1 MTAPAPVLAPRPKVG
16 GRGLMLQL
24 LLFAVL
30 PLTILLV
37 VIAFGSL
44 VLHSQAM
51 RTLVAERDA
60 RAGHAAAD
68 AISGQLSQ
76 RGLSIQG
83 LAVLA
88 GQTAEPKAALAA
100 SAYLVPDF
108 EGGLAIV
115 TAEGRLLA
123 STTPAAWWGEQDM
136 AALLERSRD
145 SGVPEFSEA
154 RPVADSES
162 PLTLVAFAHGDR
174 SAVGAFQPAR
184 LAGRILDD
192 AFPDDSR
199 SQAWL
204 VDSQRRA
211 LYRSGSTPSGLDV
224 TGHPGLTAAL
234 QGEGSVAFLDH
245 EGEEHVLAFNPVPP
259 LGWVLVMEEPWE
271 SADNPLLRQTQA
283 APLVLI
289 PALLIALL
297 ALAFAIRQ
305 VVQPL
310 RALEGKSA
318 EVGRGDFQ
326 ALEDPVGGIREI
338 KSLQQTMVQMARRL
352 RAYQQ
357 SIRRYAG
364 AVTRSQEDERRRV
377 ARELHDDT
385 IQALIALDQQTQLAQ
400 MAVRRNSADASEHLA
415 ELRRLTQDLLKGVRR
430 VIAALRPI
438 YLEDLGLPAALQM
451 LAQDAGSTAAVR
463 VEIVSSGE
471 PRRLTPEQEIAV
483 YRIAQEALSNVVRH
497 AQAGSA
503 SVETRFEPQRFTL
516 VVQDDGVGF
525 PVPASLADLDSSLHY
540 GLMGMQERAEL
551 VNGRLTLDS
560 SPGGGTR
567 LSLEV
572 PL

>member
-16 GRGLMLQL
+16 GRGLTLQL

-76 RGLSIQG
+76 RGISIQG

-115 TAEGRLLA
+115 TEAGRLLA
-123 STTPAAWWGEQDM
+123 SNTPAAWWGEQDLG
-136 AALLERSRD
+136 ALPERSRD

-338 KSLQQTMVQMARRL
+338 KSL
-352 RAYQQ
+352 
-357 SIRRYAG
+357 
-364 AVTRSQEDERRRV
+364 RSEERR
-377 ARELHDDT
+377 
-385 IQALIALDQQTQLAQ
+385 
-400 MAVRRNSADASEHLA
+400 
-415 ELRRLTQDLLKGVRR
+415 
-430 VIAALRPI
+430 
-438 YLEDLGLPAALQM
+438 
-451 LAQDAGSTAAVR
+451 
-463 VEIVSSGE
+463 
-471 PRRLTPEQEIAV
+471 
-483 YRIAQEALSNVVRH
+483 
-497 AQAGSA
+497 
-503 SVETRFEPQRFTL
+503 
-516 VVQDDGVGF
+516 VGKECR
-525 PVPASLADLDSSLHY
+525 S
-540 GLMGMQERAEL
+540 RW
-551 VNGRLTLDS
+551 
-560 SPGGGTR
+560 SPYH
-567 LSLEV
+567 
-572 PL
+572 

>member
-1 MTAPAPVLAPRPKVG
+1 MTATPHVPAPRTKVG
-16 GRGLMLQL
+16 GRGLTLQL

-30 PLTILLV
+30 PLTVLLV

-44 VLHSQAM
+44 VLHSEAM
-51 RTLVAERDA
+51 RKLVAEREA

-68 AISGQLSQ
+68 AIAGQLRQ

-88 GQTAEPKAALAA
+88 GQTAEPEAALAA
-100 SAYLVPDF
+100 SGYLSPDF

-115 TAEGRLLA
+115 GEEGRLLA
-123 STTPAAWWGEQDM
+123 SSTAAAWWAEQDL
-136 AALLERSRD
+136 AALLERSRG
-145 SGVPEFSEA
+145 SGAPEFSEA
-154 RPVADSES
+154 RPLAGSE
-162 PLTLVAFAHGDR
+162 PPMTLVAFARGDR
-174 SAVGAFQPAR
+174 SAVGAFQPAS

-192 AFPDDSR
+192 TFPEDSR

-204 VDSQRRA
+204 VDPQLQT
-211 LYRSGSTPSGLDV
+211 LYRRSSTLSGLDV
-224 TGHPGLTAAL
+224 IGHPGLAAAL
-234 QGEGSVAFLDH
+234 EGEGGVAFLDF

-271 SADNPLLRQTQA
+271 SIDNPLLRQTQA

-289 PALLIALL
+289 PALLLSLL

-310 RALEGKSA
+310 RALESKSA

-326 ALEDPVGGIREI
+326 ALEVPVGGIREI
-338 KSLQQTMVQMARRL
+338 KSLQQTLVLMAHRL
-352 RAYQQ
+352 RTYQQ
-357 SIRRYAG
+357 SVRRYAG

-385 IQALIALDQQTQLAQ
+385 IQALVALDQRTQLAQ
-400 MAVRRNSADASEHLA
+400 MAVGRNSAEASDHLA
-415 ELRRLTQDLLKGVRR
+415 ELRRMTQGLLNGVRR
-430 VIAALRPI
+430 VIGALRPI
-438 YLEDLGLPAALQM
+438 YLEDLGLPSALQM
-451 LAQDAGSTAAVR
+451 LADDAGSAAGVH

-471 PRRLTPEQEIAV
+471 PRRLPPEQEIAV
-483 YRIAQEALSNVVRH
+483 YRIAQEALSNVARH
-497 AQAGSA
+497 AQAR
-503 SVETRFEPQRFTL
+503 SVRMETHFDPHRFAL
-516 VVQDDGVGF
+516 VVEDDGVGF
-525 PVPASLADLDSSLHY
+525 PIPPSLADLDSAEHY

-551 VNGRLTLDS
+551 LNGRLTVDS
-560 SPGGGTR
+560 VPGGGTR
-567 LSLEV
+567 LRLEV

>member
-1 MTAPAPVLAPRPKVG
+1 MTAPALEPGPPPKIG
-16 GRGLMLQL
+16 GRGLTLQL

-44 VLHSQAM
+44 VLHSEAM
-51 RTLVAERDA
+51 RTLVAEREA

-68 AISGQLSQ
+68 AIAGQLRQ
-76 RGLSIQG
+76 RGLSIRG
-83 LAVLA
+83 LAILA
-88 GQTAEPKAALAA
+88 GQTERPEAALTA
-100 SAYLVPDF
+100 SAYLDPDF
-108 EGGLAIV
+108 DGGLAIV
-115 TAEGRLLA
+115 TEAGRLLA
-123 STTPAAWWGEQDM
+123 SSTPPAWWAVQDL
-136 AALLERSRD
+136 APLLERSRG
-145 SGVPEFSEA
+145 SGAPEFSEA
-154 RPVADSES
+154 RPVAEAEA

-174 SAVGAFQPAR
+174 STVGAFQPSAV
-184 LAGRILDD
+184 AGSILDD
-192 AFPDDSR
+192 AFPQGSR

-204 VDSQRRA
+204 VDRQRRT
-211 LYRSGSTPSGLDV
+211 LYRLNAAASIPDV
-224 TGHPGLTAAL
+224 TGHPALAAAL
-234 QGEGSVAFLDH
+234 AGEGGVAFLDY
-245 EGEEHVLAFNPVPP
+245 EGEEHVLAFNPIPP
-259 LGWVLVMEEPWE
+259 LDWVLVMEEPWE

-289 PALLIALL
+289 PALLLSLL

-318 EVGRGDFQ
+318 QVGRGDFQ

-385 IQALIALDQQTQLAQ
+385 IQALIALDQRIQLAQ
-400 MAVRRNSADASEHLA
+400 MAVRGNTLDASEHLA
-415 ELRRLTQDLLKGVRR
+415 ELRHLTQDLLQGVRR

-451 LAQDAGSTAAVR
+451 LAQDAGSTAGVQ
-463 VEIVSSGE
+463 VDIISSGE
-471 PRRLTPEQEIAV
+471 PRRLSPEQEIAV
-483 YRIAQEALSNVVRH
+483 YRIAQEAISNIVRH
-497 AQAGSA
+497 AQAHSA
-503 SVETRFEPQRFTL
+503 SLETSFEPHRFTL
-516 VVQDDGVGF
+516 VVRDDGVGF
-525 PVPASLADLDSSLHY
+525 PAPASLADLDSTLHY

-551 VNGRLTLDS
+551 VNGGLTLDS
-560 SPGGGTR
+560 STGGGTR
-567 LSLEV
+567 LRLEV

>member
-1 MTAPAPVLAPRPKVG
+1 MASPLPESGPPPKVG
-16 GRGLMLQL
+16 GRGLTLQL

-30 PLTILLV
+30 PLTLLLV

-51 RTLVAERDA
+51 RELVAEREA

-68 AISGQLSQ
+68 AIAGELRQ
-76 RGLSIQG
+76 RALSIQG
-83 LAVLA
+83 LTVLA
-88 GQTAEPKAALAA
+88 AQTNDPQLALTA
-100 SAYLVPDF
+100 SSYLEHEF
-108 EGGLAIV
+108 GGGLAI
-115 TAEGRLLA
+115 TSDEGEVLA
-123 STTPAAWWGEQDM
+123 STTAAEWWAAQDL
-136 AALLERSRD
+136 AGLLARSRAL
-145 SGVPEFSEA
+145 GAPQFA
-154 RPVADSES
+154 PAQ
-162 PLTLVAFAHGDR
+162 PLSDGEPPLALVAFAGSDR
-174 SAVGAFQPAR
+174 SAVGAFRPGD
-184 LAGRILDD
+184 LAGSVLDD
-192 AFPDDSR
+192 AFPPASR

-204 VDSQRRA
+204 IDSGQRT
-211 LYRSGSTPSGLDV
+211 LYRSDATMPDLDV
-224 TGHPGLTAAL
+224 GGHPGLAAAL
-234 QGEGSVAFLDH
+234 AGEGGVAFLDF

-271 SADNPLLRQTQA
+271 SVDNPLLRQTQA

-289 PALLIALL
+289 PALLVSLL
-297 ALAFAIRQ
+297 ALAFALRQ

-310 RALEGKSA
+310 RALESKSA
-318 EVGRGDFQ
+318 EVGRGHFQ
-326 ALEDPVGGIREI
+326 ALEEPVGGIREI
-338 KSLQQTMVQMARRL
+338 KSLQQTMVQMAQRL

-357 SIRRYAG
+357 SFRRYAG

-400 MAVRRNSADASEHLA
+400 KAVRGNTPDASEHLA
-415 ELRRLTQDLLKGVRR
+415 ELRRLTQGLVKGVRR

-451 LAQDAGSTAAVR
+451 LAQDAGSTAGVQ
-463 VEIVSSGE
+463 VDLISSGE

-497 AQAGSA
+497 ARARSA
-503 SVETRFEPQRFTL
+503 SVETRFEPDRFTL
-516 VVQDDGVGF
+516 AVWDDGVGF
-525 PVPASLADLDSSLHY
+525 AVPAPLADVDSPSHY

-551 VNGRLTLDS
+551 VGARLALVS

-567 LSLEV
+567 LTLEV